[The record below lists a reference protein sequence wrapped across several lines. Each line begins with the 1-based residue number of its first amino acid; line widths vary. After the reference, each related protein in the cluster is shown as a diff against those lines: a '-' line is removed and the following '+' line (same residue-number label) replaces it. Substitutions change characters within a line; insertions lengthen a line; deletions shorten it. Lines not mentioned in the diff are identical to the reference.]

1 MNSFKNFLTSIRS
14 WVTRNTVLFVQKWVS
29 QYTVSLL
36 GDDQNFWRKGFIE
49 LNSNILFQ
57 VKTPQDIIRAST
69 LFPDRNKFLV
79 TGTDVL
85 KKWEINGSFDDTIIE
100 NISSKNVW
108 WCESTLS
115 VFGQMNSLE
124 KMIEEDLPPDII
136 YTRGTPTLTELA
148 IRKSYPKLNIEIY
161 EVDGNTEAYVALAAR
176 ENPNKVIC
184 GTEFVQSGKSLRETQ
199 SYILGPQGIYEPTR
213 WVDGNFSLQMRNSSS
228 LRAKSFAEAL
238 TLEVNIIFA
247 RIFTN
252 K

>member
-1 MNSFKNFLTSIRS
+1 MNSLSSFLTSKK
-14 WVTRNTVLFVQKWVS
+14 WGATRDTVLFVQKWVA
-29 QYTVSLL
+29 QYTTSLL
-36 GDDQNFWRKGFIE
+36 WGDQNFWRKWFIE
-49 LNSNILFQ
+49 LNDNILFQ
-57 VKTPQDIIRAST
+57 VKTPQDITRASA
-69 LFPDRNKFLV
+69 LFPDKNKFLV

-85 KKWEINGSFDDTIIE
+85 KKWEVNGSFEDTIIE

-124 KMIEEDLPPDII
+124 KMIEEDVSPDIL

-148 IRKSYPKLNIEIY
+148 IRKSYPNLNIEIY

-184 GTEFVQSGKSLRETQ
+184 GTEFVQSGTSLRETQ

-213 WVDGNFSLQMRNSSS
+213 WIDGNFSLQKRNFSAP
-228 LRAKSFAEAL
+228 RAKSFAEAL
-238 TLEVNIIFA
+238 TLKVNVIFA
-247 RIFTN
+247 KIFTN